1 MSYKEI
7 AQHLNVPVSTIEGRL
22 YRSRKQVKGEIIMT
36 EEVSEESKI
45 GERPEEM
52 QREIAELHERVQVI
66 AQEWDD
72 FLQS

>member
-1 MSYKEI
+1 MSYKQI

-22 YRSRKQVKGEIIMT
+22 YRSRKQLKGEIIMT
-36 EEVSEESKI
+36 EEVREESKI

>member
-1 MSYKEI
+1 MSYKQI

-22 YRSRKQVKGEIIMT
+22 YRSRKQLKGEIIMT
-36 EEVSEESKI
+36 EEVREESKI
-45 GERPEEM
+45 GERLEEM

>member
-22 YRSRKQVKGEIIMT
+22 YRSRKQLKGEIIMT
-36 EEVSEESKI
+36 EEVREESKI

-66 AQEWDD
+66 AQESDD

>member
-1 MSYKEI
+1 MSYKQI
-7 AQHLNVPVSTIEGRL
+7 VQHLNVPVSTIEGRL
-22 YRSRKQVKGEIIMT
+22 YRSRKQLKGEIIMT
-36 EEVSEESKI
+36 EEVREESKI

>member
-22 YRSRKQVKGEIIMT
+22 YRSRKQLKGEIIMT
-36 EEVSEESKI
+36 EEVREESKI

-52 QREIAELHERVQVI
+52 QSEIAELHERVQVI